1 MTLRHL
7 LIISTPR
14 AHTRSGALTE
24 LSSTSACRTRP
35 GTRWL
40 RPSEAPSTK
49 LSREPGTSSTCKI
62 RLFLYAIHTPFL
74 CFALTPSGKPVPS
87 RYPTKDSVTYAL
99 MFYSSGSDISRDII
113 ESCLLALGRTDERT
127 NKKPTLFL
135 LKLNPN
141 STRFKLTKTFSSLGQ

>member
-1 MTLRHL
+1 MTLRYL
-7 LIISTPR
+7 LIISPPR
-14 AHTRSGALTE
+14 ANTCSGVLTE

-62 RLFLYAIHTPFL
+62 RLSLYAIHTPFL

-99 MFYSSGSDISRDII
+99 MFCSSGSDISRDII
-113 ESCLLALGRTDERT
+113 EFCLLALGRTK
-127 NKKPTLFL
+127 KKPTLFL
-135 LKLNPN
+135 LKLEPN
-141 STRFKLTKTFSSLGQ
+141 STRFKLTTTFFSPAQ